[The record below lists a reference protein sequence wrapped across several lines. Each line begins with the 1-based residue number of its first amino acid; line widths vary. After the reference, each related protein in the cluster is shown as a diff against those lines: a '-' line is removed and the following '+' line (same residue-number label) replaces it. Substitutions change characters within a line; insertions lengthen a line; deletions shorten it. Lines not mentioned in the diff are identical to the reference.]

1 MRVLFVTQ
9 YFPPESG
16 AAPARAAH
24 FALALERAGHEVRVL
39 TGLPN
44 HPSGTIRPEYSRVR
58 RATERRGGITVERV
72 WLHATP
78 RKTPV
83 TRLWNHL
90 TFAGSALAAGLPP
103 PPPRPLVPRPPPLF
117 LRLTARLLC

>member
-24 FALALERAGHEVRVL
+24 FARALERAGHEVRVL

-44 HPSGTIRPEYSRVR
+44 HPSGAIRPEYARVR

-78 RKTPV
+78 RKTAV

-90 TFAGSALAAGLPP
+90 TFAWSALPVALSG
-103 PPPRPLVPRPPPLF
+103 PRPDLVIASTPPLF
-117 LRLTARLLC
+117 LGITA

>member
-1 MRVLFVTQ
+1 MRVRFVTQ
-9 YFPPESG
+9 YFPPETG
-16 AAPARAAH
+16 AAPARALH
-24 FALALERAGHEVRVL
+24 FARALERAGHEVRVV

-44 HPSGTIRPEYSRVR
+44 HPSGVVQPAYQRVR
-58 RATERRGGITVERV
+58 RASERAGGVAIERV

-90 TFAGSALAAGLPP
+90 SFALSALGPALAG
-103 PPPRPLVPRPPPLF
+103 PRPDVVLATMPPLF
-117 LRLTARLLC
+117 LV